1 MTERIL
7 TEADKTR
14 IISSV
19 YSNVKKLKIATSI
32 YALKESTADELSERT
47 GIKANL
53 ITMYLKEMEHAGV
66 MTSRRESYYIYYSL
80 TPFGTKIVLLFN

>member
-1 MTERIL
+1 MNDRIL
-7 TEADKTR
+7 TEEDKTR

-32 YALKESTADELSERT
+32 YALTESTADGLSERT

-53 ITMYLKEMEHAGV
+53 ITMYLKEMEQAGV
-66 MTSRRESYYIYYSL
+66 MTSRRESYFIYYSL
-80 TPFGTKIVLLFN
+80 TPFGKKIVTLFN

>member
-1 MTERIL
+1 MAERIL
-7 TEADKTR
+7 TEEDKTR

-32 YALKESTADELSERT
+32 HALKESTADELSGRT

-53 ITMYLKEMEHAGV
+53 ITTYLKEMENAGI
-66 MTSRRESYYIYYSL
+66 METRRESYFIYYRL
-80 TPFGTKIVLLFN
+80 TSFGEKIVTLFN

>member
-7 TEADKTR
+7 TEEDKTK

-32 YALKESTADELSERT
+32 HALKESTADELSERT

-53 ITMYLKEMEHAGV
+53 ITMYLKEMEQAGIMV
-66 MTSRRESYYIYYSL
+66 SRRESYYIHYSL
-80 TPFGTKIVLLFN
+80 TDFGKKIVTLFN